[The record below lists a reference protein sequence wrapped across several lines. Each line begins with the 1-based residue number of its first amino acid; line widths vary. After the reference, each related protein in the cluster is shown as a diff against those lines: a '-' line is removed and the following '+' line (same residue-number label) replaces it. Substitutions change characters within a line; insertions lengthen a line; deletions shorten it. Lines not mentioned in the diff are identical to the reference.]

1 MSPIQEFAAFDGK
14 TYAAATRR
22 VYLAAAKKALK
33 LVAQDTAETLSHE
46 ELRDL
51 LRENMAQKRLP
62 KALKVGPF
70 LAFLESKIPRIPVE
84 TPSYEP
90 IRNWVLERIE
100 DETKSGGRNSIQK
113 RRDLAMLAGLCA
125 SPGRGSPRHWPKK
138 ALTVTR
144 QGGGY
149 TVKLWDRTVT
159 TPGLVLALLY
169 WDTWRQR
176 LDRPDQSRIYRKDWA
191 YSDLLFP
198 DSRGGV
204 MKKWAMHDALKRLA
218 IKGEDRV
225 VRLTPELVRQAFLKI
240 AAPPETK
247 GKPLELGGRRGGGD
261 SLI

>member
-1 MSPIQEFAAFDGK
+1 MNPIQEFAGFNGK
-14 TYAAATRR
+14 AYAAATRR

-33 LVAQDTAETLSHE
+33 LLGQDLAEAVSHE

-51 LRENMAQKRLP
+51 IRENLAQKRLP
-62 KALKVGPF
+62 KSLKIGPF
-70 LAFLESKIPRIPVE
+70 LAFLESKIPQMPVE
-84 TPSYEP
+84 IPTYEP

-100 DETKSGGRNSIQK
+100 DETKSRGRTSIQQ

-125 SPGRGSPRHWPKK
+125 SPQRGSPRHWPKK
-138 ALTVTR
+138 ALTVCR

-149 TVKLWDRTVT
+149 TVKLWDRTVP
-159 TPGLVLALLY
+159 TPCLALALLY
-169 WDTWRQR
+169 WNTWRQR

-191 YSDLLFP
+191 HSDLLFP

>member
-1 MSPIQEFAAFDGK
+1 MNPIQEFAAFDGEA
-14 TYAAATRR
+14 YAAATRR

-33 LVAQDTAETLSHE
+33 ILGKDSAQAVSYE
-46 ELRDL
+46 EVLDL
-51 LRENMAQKRLP
+51 LRESLAQKRLP
-62 KALKVGPF
+62 KSLKIGPF

-84 TPSYEP
+84 IPSYEL

-100 DETKSGGRNSIQK
+100 DETKSGGRTSIQK
-113 RRDLAMLAGLCA
+113 RRDLAMLASLCA
-125 SPGRGSPRHWPKK
+125 SPQKGSPRHWPKK

-144 QGGGY
+144 QGGRY

-159 TPGLVLALLY
+159 TPGLALTLLY

-204 MKKWAMHDALKRLA
+204 MKKWAMQDALRRLA
-218 IKGEDRV
+218 IKGEERV
-225 VRLTPELVRQAFLKI
+225 VRLTPELVRQAFLQT
-240 AAPPETK
+240 AAP
-247 GKPLELGGRRGGGD
+247 D
-261 SLI
+261 